1 MSGLIIVLIKL
12 LNEFLADL
20 EFDSHVC
27 RYIHYFARVRVSS
40 VSFWALV
47 WFESSQTA
55 DCYFATCFDFIF
67 MISMIPSMAWC
78 AMEIGRCCET
88 ASS

>member
-67 MISMIPSMAWC
+67 DDFDDSVDGLVCYGDWKVL
-78 AMEIGRCCET
+78 
-88 ASS
+88 

>member
-27 RYIHYFARVRVSS
+27 RYIDDFARVRVSS

-47 WFESSQTA
+47 WFKSAQSA

-67 MISMIPSMAWC
+67 DDVDDTVDGLVC
-78 AMEIGRCCET
+78 DRNGKVL
-88 ASS
+88 